1 MQQLDEVEKQEALP
15 FSSWWPV
22 AAGALLGV
30 MLRLVFSGHANG
42 PYGAMM
48 GSFIFLAPAAVSA
61 VTVYLAE
68 RRARR
73 GWGYYAFAG
82 MFSNVLFVVGT
93 LMILIE
99 GWICAIVILPLF
111 ALFGVVTGLLMG
123 AVCRLTRWPKQ
134 AAYSVVVLPLLLGAV
149 EPTAGLPVREKT
161 IDRTLLIDAPRN
173 VVWDQLMNVRDI
185 RHDEVGSAIAFR
197 IGVPPPMSAISG
209 SQDGAVVRRISMGK
223 RVYFDQVAVE
233 QREQEYVRWAQR
245 FYPDSFPPGSFD
257 EHVVMGGPYFDIG
270 EVEYTLTPEGGGTR
284 LSVSMHYRV
293 STRFNWY
300 ADAVARLMLG
310 NVEEVLLGLY
320 QSRAQATAATGQPS
334 PAR

>member
-1 MQQLDEVEKQEALP
+1 MRELSEVEKQEGLP
-15 FSSWWPV
+15 FSSWWPIV
-22 AAGALLGV
+22 AGALVGV
-30 MLRLVFSGHANG
+30 VLRLAFFGHADG
-42 PYGAMM
+42 PYDAMM

-82 MFSNVLFVVGT
+82 MFANVLFVIGT

-99 GWICAIVILPLF
+99 GWICAAVILPFF
-111 ALFGVVTGLLMG
+111 AMVGVVTGLIMG

-134 AAYSVVVLPLLLGAV
+134 AAYSFVMLPLILGAV
-149 EPTAGLPVREKT
+149 EPPSGLPVRQKT
-161 IDRTLLIDAPRN
+161 IERTLLIDAPRDA
-173 VVWDQLMNVRDI
+173 VWNQLMNVRDI

-209 SQDGAVVRRISMGK
+209 SQGGTAVRRISMGK
-223 RVYFDQVAVE
+223 HVYFDQVE
-233 QREQEYVRWAQR
+233 IERREQAYVRWAQR

-270 EVEYTLTPEGGGTR
+270 EVEYTLTPEGAGTR

-310 NVEEVLLGLY
+310 NLEEVLLGVY
-320 QSRAQATAATGQPS
+320 QGRAEALAA
-334 PAR
+334 R